1 MRAID
6 LIVRQINNQLIERG
20 NLVVLDFIIQYFQ
33 KGRDHLEMFWSDM
46 HLQTVKKRTNWTIE
60 KLGGGL
66 TLHEIRKAKIVVIKV
81 LCVFDKLSYKLV
93 QALQNFFCNDALI
106 VNLSNEWET
115 INLKFILKLPIS
127 YNFHHFRLLWKAKQS
142 TTRWIDHFD
151 AFGFSRIPIRFP
163 HDSWSTPGSRPAHI
177 YSGL

>member
-1 MRAID
+1 MKVADIIVPRGGENMRAID

-46 HLQTVKKRTNWTIE
+46 HLQTVKKRTNWTIA
-60 KLGGGL
+60 KLGGGV

-93 QALQNFFCNDALI
+93 QALQNFFCNDAP
-106 VNLSNEWET
+106 N
-115 INLKFILKLPIS
+115 
-127 YNFHHFRLLWKAKQS
+127 R
-142 TTRWIDHFD
+142 
-151 AFGFSRIPIRFP
+151 
-163 HDSWSTPGSRPAHI
+163 
-177 YSGL
+177 